1 MESAGRLRLRG
12 ERVWRTP
19 LYKAEFIVATRGDEE
34 DEMREF
40 VAYIALFIVIWGLW
54 TFVLDMVH
62 NDKDETE

>member
-1 MESAGRLRLRG
+1 
-12 ERVWRTP
+12 
-19 LYKAEFIVATRGDEE
+19 
-34 DEMREF
+34 MREW